1 MEHNNKTLLYLKS
14 LVEFLKS
21 KGEIFVPLDR
31 KTIDAIQQ
39 EYSITLPEAYI
50 EFLATM
56 GKGASRFMRG
66 SSVFYPEL
74 LELKEWT
81 EELVDE
87 NNISNLPNNSFPFW
101 MHQGYQVAYFL
112 LNNSPNPT
120 VYYFSEGND
129 NEWKKV
135 DSFTKFL
142 EIQLI
147 FSGLDGYIQP

>member
-1 MEHNNKTLLYLKS
+1 
-14 LVEFLKS
+14 
-21 KGEIFVPLDR
+21 
-31 KTIDAIQQ
+31 
-39 EYSITLPEAYI
+39 
-50 EFLATM
+50 
-56 GKGASRFMRG
+56 MRG
-66 SSVFYPEL
+66 SSVFYPGL
-74 LELKEWT
+74 LKLKEWT